1 MTTKALLRR
10 LIVTT
15 SVPPIA
21 SLYRWIYQAFVQ
33 IAVSRLRRFAGLR
46 TIYLRRGLAAGGGV
60 PGISDI
66 DLAVVGDWDA
76 ATQSQVM
83 DSYARLALRWPIF
96 DPTLGV
102 YTPESLARLF
112 DIDPFLRHRLM
123 EGQRRWKLLLGE
135 DCLSCLG
142 SLHEN
147 QAAMG
152 YETELRVWW
161 RYFAYIAFSGRAD
174 LSDRVFVNSLCY
186 KVVAES
192 IRMERG
198 LRGLPVPGSREEAIN
213 HALPEAMGDDP
224 AFLER
229 LVHSAKQRH
238 LRYRGEIFEH
248 TQSFLIP
255 FLERCYADLA
265 NRPAWQGAANVTVHI
280 DSPEGEQLHSREAI
294 RRQLRDAAGPQW
306 ARISVIGS
314 TVFAMDE
321 MVLFFEPAP
330 GKTPSTRDLRALA
343 HACAE
348 KLGHLRSRLTL
359 YLRLPSVALQFH
371 SSDEFRG
378 WQAILSRLCHPDAF
392 PDCIPARWTESCAA
406 FIRQERLLLADAL
419 DDPAIYKANDL
430 DFLRM
435 VWKLLDL
442 VIAEKSAASG
452 EAVFAQTPE
461 AVLRGLR
468 YIGAP
473 EAPFLEN
480 FAAAYRRELA
490 GLPGGI
496 GRGVPGAIEYLRMV
510 HDGFGT

>member
-15 SVPPIA
+15 SVPPFL
-21 SLYRWIYQAFVQ
+21 SLYRWIYRVFIRV
-33 IAVSRLRRFAGLR
+33 AVRRLRRFPALR
-46 TIYLRRGLAAGGGV
+46 AIYLRRGLAAGDGV

-66 DLAVVGDWDA
+66 DLAVVGNWDS
-76 ATQSQVM
+76 ATQSQIM
-83 DSYARLALRWPIF
+83 DSYTRLARRYPVF

-102 YTPESLARLF
+102 YTPESLTRLF
-112 DIDPFLRHRLM
+112 DTDPFLRHRLA
-123 EGQRRWKLLLGE
+123 EGQRRWQLLLGE

-142 SLHEN
+142 SLDEN
-147 QAAMG
+147 QAAVG

-174 LSDRVFVNSLCY
+174 LSDRVYVNSLCY

-198 LRGLPVPGSREEAIN
+198 LRGVPVPESREEAMAE
-213 HALPEAMGDDP
+213 ALSDATGDAG
-224 AFLER
+224 AFLDR
-229 LVHSAKQRH
+229 LVQSAKQRF
-238 LRYRGEIFEH
+238 LCYCGDIFED
-248 TQSFLIP
+248 TQSFLVP
-255 FLERCYADLA
+255 CLERCYADLA
-265 NRPAWQGAANVTVHI
+265 RQPAWQSAANVNVRI
-280 DSPEGEQLHSREAI
+280 DSPECEQLHSREAI
-294 RRQLRDAAGPQW
+294 LDCLRDAAGPQW
-306 ARISVIGS
+306 VRISVVCS

-321 MVLFFEPAP
+321 LVLFLEPARDQ
-330 GKTPSTRDLRALA
+330 TPSTADLRVLGR
-343 HACAE
+343 ACAE
-348 KLGHLRSRLTL
+348 KLGHLRSRLSL
-359 YLRLPSVALQFH
+359 YLRLPSAALQFH
-371 SSDEFRG
+371 SSDEYRG
-378 WQAILSRLCHPDAF
+378 WQAILSPLCHPDAF

-435 VWKLLDL
+435 VWKFLDL
-442 VIAEKSAASG
+442 VIAETSAASG

-461 AVLRGLR
+461 AVLRGLLH
-468 YIGAP
+468 IGAP

-490 GLPGGI
+490 GSPAGI
-496 GRGVPGAIEYLRMV
+496 GRGVPRAIE
-510 HDGFGT
+510 

>member
-21 SLYRWIYQAFVQ
+21 SLYRWIYRAFVE
-33 IAVSRLRRFAGLR
+33 IAVRRLRRFPDLR
-46 TIYLRRGLAAGGGV
+46 AIYLRRGLAAGDGI

-66 DLAVVGDWDA
+66 DLAVVGDWGA
-76 ATQSQVM
+76 AAQTRVM
-83 DSYARLALRWPIF
+83 DSYTRLARRYPVF

-102 YTPESLARLF
+102 YTPESLVRLF
-112 DIDPFLRHRLM
+112 DTDPFLRHRLA
-123 EGQRRWKLLLGE
+123 EGQRRWKRLFGE
-135 DCLSCLG
+135 DCLKRLG
-142 SLHEN
+142 SLDEN
-147 QAAMG
+147 QAVVG
-152 YETELRVWW
+152 YEAELRVWW
-161 RYFAYIAFSGRAD
+161 RYFAYTAFSGRAD
-174 LSDRVFVNSLCY
+174 LSDRIFVNSLCY

-192 IRMERG
+192 IGMESG
-198 LRGLPVPGSREEAIN
+198 LRGLPVPESREEAIAQ
-213 HALPEAMGDDP
+213 ALSNATGDDA

-229 LVHSAKQRH
+229 LAQNGRQRH
-238 LRYRGEIFEH
+238 LRYCGEIFED

-255 FLERCYADLA
+255 FLEKCYADLA
-265 NRPAWQGAANVTVHI
+265 ARPAWQGAADVTVRV
-280 DSPEGEQLHSREAI
+280 DFPECEQLHSREAI
-294 RRQLRDAAGPQW
+294 LDRLRDAAGPQW
-306 ARISVIGS
+306 ARISVAGS

-321 MVLFFEPAP
+321 LVLFFEPAA
-330 GKTPSTRDLRALA
+330 GQTPSTADLRVLA
-343 HACAE
+343 RACAE
-348 KLGHLRSRLTL
+348 KLGHLRSRVTF

-371 SSDEFRG
+371 SSDEYRG
-378 WQAILSRLCHPDAF
+378 WQAILSPLCHPDAF

-435 VWKLLDL
+435 VWKFLDL
-442 VIAEKSAASG
+442 VIAETSAASG

-480 FAAAYRRELA
+480 FAAAYRRELSGSPA
-490 GLPGGI
+490 GI
-496 GRGVPGAIEYLRMV
+496 GRDVPRAVEYLRMV
-510 HDGFGT
+510 HDGFGK